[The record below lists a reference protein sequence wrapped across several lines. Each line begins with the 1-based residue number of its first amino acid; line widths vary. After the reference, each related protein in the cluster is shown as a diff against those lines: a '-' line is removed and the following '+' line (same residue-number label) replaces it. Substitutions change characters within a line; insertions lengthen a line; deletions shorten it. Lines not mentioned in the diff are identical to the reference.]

1 MTEMKSTDDMLAQVS
16 LFAGLSKRQLQEISS
31 LATRL
36 DLPAGRQLTIQGTV
50 GREFVV
56 VLQGDVEV
64 VVDGD
69 VVATPTAGEWYG
81 EIALLDSRPRTATV
95 VATSD
100 VIVDVISRREF
111 RELLTRQPQI
121 AEHLQ
126 RTMAERLAANE
137 DRKGGAL

>member
-1 MTEMKSTDDMLAQVS
+1 MVLKSTDEMLAQVS
-16 LFAGLSKRQLQEISS
+16 LFSGLTKGQLHDISG

-36 DLPAGRQLTIQGTV
+36 DLPAGRRLTTQGAV
-50 GREFVV
+50 GQEFVI
-56 VLQGDVEV
+56 VLE
-64 VVDGD
+64 DGA

-81 EIALLDSRPRTATV
+81 EIALLDHRPRTATV

-100 VIVDVISRREF
+100 VIVDVIGRREF

-137 DRKGGAL
+137 DSKGGSR

>member
-1 MTEMKSTDDMLAQVS
+1 MELKSTDEMLAQVS
-16 LFAGLSKRQLQEISS
+16 LFAGLSKGQLQDISS

-36 DLPAGRQLTIQGTV
+36 DLPSGRQLTRQGAV
-50 GREFVV
+50 GQEFII

-69 VVATPTAGEWYG
+69 VVATPGAGECYG

-100 VIVDVISRREF
+100 VIVDVIGRREF
-111 RELLTRQPQI
+111 RELLARQPKI
-121 AEHLQ
+121 AEQLQ
-126 RTMAERLAANE
+126 RTMAERLAANQ
-137 DRKGGAL
+137 DRRGGSH